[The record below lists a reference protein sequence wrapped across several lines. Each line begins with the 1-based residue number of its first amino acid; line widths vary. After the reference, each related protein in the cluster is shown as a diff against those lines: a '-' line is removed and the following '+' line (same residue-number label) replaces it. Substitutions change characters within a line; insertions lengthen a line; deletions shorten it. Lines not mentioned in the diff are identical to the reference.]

1 MQENKWKKW
10 DVKKSSYWHDCSGQ
24 FTEGQCNA
32 YCWTRISSTKTAS
45 SGGTATLFSNFPGI
59 PVNCIFCLCL
69 FSGVCFTQKD
79 FDTCRCISKFLSF
92 LWTYWN
98 NHLYWNFCG
107 LCMLPYRTL
116 WSILSQKGVNAF
128 LVLWALWWMV
138 FLYLVISFHLWN
150 PDLPFIR
157 DLFQVM
163 NEKLQHC
170 MDLTDLMRNHL
181 NEKHTLRLEWMIVI
195 LITIEVSGAFFHCRT
210 ENVITIATYIVYHLR
225 ISIILIM

>member
-24 FTEGQCNA
+24 FTEGQYNA

-98 NHLYWNFCG
+98 IIYTETSVACACCLTGPCG
-107 LCMLPYRTL
+107 L
-116 WSILSQKGVNAF
+116 
-128 LVLWALWWMV
+128 
-138 FLYLVISFHLWN
+138 
-150 PDLPFIR
+150 
-157 DLFQVM
+157 
-163 NEKLQHC
+163 
-170 MDLTDLMRNHL
+170 
-181 NEKHTLRLEWMIVI
+181 
-195 LITIEVSGAFFHCRT
+195 FFHRRALMPFWFCSVSPLV
-210 ENVITIATYIVYHLR
+210 NGVPLF
-225 ISIILIM
+225 SDLIPLMESRFAIY